1 MKKISL
7 RKFEHM
13 ILPRFRQ
20 EINEAESTEHIKKA
34 FVSSIIDFFE
44 TSFGGCHVRYEDV
57 EFKPYEEPYFCLGN
71 IYKDQ
76 GMFKEALV
84 LTSAIPTGLT
94 LG

>member
-57 EFKPYEEPYFCLGN
+57 EFKPYEEPYFG
-71 IYKDQ
+71 
-76 GMFKEALV
+76 
-84 LTSAIPTGLT
+84 
-94 LG
+94 